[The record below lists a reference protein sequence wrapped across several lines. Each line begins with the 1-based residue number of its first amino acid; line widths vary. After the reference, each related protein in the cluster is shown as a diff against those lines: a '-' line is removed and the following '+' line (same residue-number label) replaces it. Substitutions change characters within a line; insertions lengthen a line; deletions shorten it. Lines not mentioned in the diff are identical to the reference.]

1 MSFTAWTQLLVWV
14 RTTPSHQQQQQPVAS
29 HFFAVSGAFNLFSLC
44 GAATAATATA
54 VAAAAAQFDT
64 IELCYTFCTPF
75 IGTTALYP
83 LSSFRFLSLY

>member
-1 MSFTAWTQLLVWV
+1 MVMIDEFHGLDATA
-14 RTTPSHQQQQQPVAS
+14 RTTPSHQQQPVAS
-29 HFFAVSGAFNLFSLC
+29 HFFAVSGAFNLFSHC

-75 IGTTALYP
+75 IGTTVLYP